1 MIMKSMFDDSE
12 YIIVSGFLTSFIG
25 QTFHYVKC
33 SVGFIVFILLIS
45 TKSMLDKVLI
55 KPIDSSSMNLKAS
68 KCPCVFVL
76 FSLPV
81 PVSVTQNYLY
91 SSMYIE
97 DSRQTSRRQG
107 FSKLSTVTKSMKIVM
122 LYANWMQHF
131 SLNNK

>member
-1 MIMKSMFDDSE
+1 MFDDSE

-33 SVGFIVFILLIS
+33 SVGVGFIVFILLIS

-55 KPIDSSSMNLKAS
+55 KPMDSSSMNLKAS

-91 SSMYIE
+91 NSMYIE

-131 SLNNK
+131 SLINK